1 MSISQTNSSV
11 EECGA
16 KPPSSPFVS
25 PRVPSEV
32 DGIQH
37 NFCKNNQCVQFGLI
51 PSDQPNK
58 RGGPNFYS
66 FVSGGKKYPL
76 LKCNAC
82 SESPPLKSN
91 LGISQEIKRLTA
103 YLTPKVFACTNEM
116 CENHTVPLGTKK
128 AYRAFGLSKAGA
140 QRYQCAKCR
149 KTFSVPKPTQY
160 QHDTHHN
167 KMIFKMLV
175 NKVPLRRIVAMLDIN
190 WEVLYNRIDFIHRQC
205 LAFASHR
212 EARLRDMPI
221 KRLYLAL
228 DRQDHQVNWTER
240 QDKRNVILSCIASA
254 DNTTGYV
261 FGIHPNFDA
270 TVDREAVEADAL
282 ACGDIALPPPH
293 RKYAH
298 LWLADDYVAS
308 SSKSTRKP
316 KAGSTL
322 EKTIANIYDE
332 SANRDDIDVFD
343 NKTNEQKLP
352 DYGLQVH
359 AEYTMAAHFHFLKQL
374 MRNVDKW
381 RFFMDQESGIRSAF
395 FGAFIGEIKAH
406 LAEGFYVSCAKDLS
420 VDEKRALINQS
431 NKEFRAFMAQ
441 HPELKE
447 NEAKLQILKQRIANM
462 SEIGKWR
469 DRWVQHPMP
478 NMGEAEKSMCWLT
491 PHTEFD
497 EDHVAMLYNKASL
510 HSVDAFFE
518 KIRRRISMFERPVH
532 SASAD
537 GRTWSGY
544 AAYNPGQA
552 VKLLEIFRVVH
563 NYIDTRKTKGVLTTP
578 AMRIGLA
585 QAPIDYGDVIY
596 FQGMKFD
603 VSI

>member
-11 EECGA
+11 EAGA
-16 KPPSSPFVS
+16 AKAPSSAS
-25 PRVPSEV
+25 LAPRVPLAV

-37 NFCKNNQCVQFGLI
+37 NFCKNNQCPQFGVI
-51 PSDQPNK
+51 PSDRPNK
-58 RGGPNFYS
+58 RGVLGTYS
-66 FVSGGKKYPL
+66 FVSGAKNYPL

-91 LGISQEIKRLTA
+91 LGISQEIKRLSA
-103 YLTPKVFACTNEM
+103 YLTPKVIACTNEA
-116 CENHTVPLGTKK
+116 CDNHTVPLGTKK
-128 AYRAFGLSKAGA
+128 AYRSFGMSKAGA
-140 QRYQCAKCR
+140 KRYQCAKCH

-167 KMIFKMLV
+167 QMIFKMLV

-205 LAFASHR
+205 LAFAAAR
-212 EARLRDMPI
+212 ESKLKDMPI
-221 KRLYLAL
+221 KRLYLAI
-228 DRQDHQVNWTER
+228 DRQEHQVNWTER
-240 QDKRNVILSCIASA
+240 KDKRNVILSCIASA

-270 TVDREAVEADAL
+270 TVVRETVEADAL
-282 ACGDIALPPPH
+282 DRGDIALPPPH

-298 LWLADDYVAS
+298 LWLADDYAVSA
-308 SSKSTRKP
+308 SKSARKP
-316 KAGSTL
+316 KKCGTL
-322 EKTIANIYDE
+322 EKQIADTYEE
-332 SANRDDIDVFD
+332 SASREDVDVFD

-352 DYGLQVH
+352 DYGVQTH
-359 AEYTMAAHFHFLKQL
+359 AEYTMAAHFHFLKRL
-374 MRNVDKW
+374 MGKVDKW

-395 FGAFIGEIKAH
+395 FGAFITEIKAH
-406 LAEGFYVSCAKDLS
+406 DAEGFYVTIAKDLS

-431 NKEFRAFMAQ
+431 NLEFKHFMGQ
-441 HPELKE
+441 HPCLTE
-447 NEAKLQILKQRIANM
+447 NEAKLHILKQRIANM
-462 SEIGKWR
+462 SKIGKWK
-469 DRWVQHPMP
+469 DRWVKHPVP

-491 PHTEFD
+491 PHAEFD
-497 EDHVAMLYNKASL
+497 EDHVAWMYNKASL

-518 KIRRRISMFERPVH
+518 KIRRRIAMFERPVH

-552 VKLLEIFRVVH
+552 VKMLEIFRVVH
-563 NYIDTRKTKGVLTTP
+563 NYIDMRKTKGVLTTP
-578 AMRIGLA
+578 AMRLRLA

-596 FQGMKFD
+596 FHAA
-603 VSI
+603 